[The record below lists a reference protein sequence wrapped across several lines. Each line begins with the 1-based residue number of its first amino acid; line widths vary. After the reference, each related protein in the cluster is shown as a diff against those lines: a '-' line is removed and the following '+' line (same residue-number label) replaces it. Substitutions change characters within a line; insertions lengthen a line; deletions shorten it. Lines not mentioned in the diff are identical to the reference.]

1 MFSWRKILGQR
12 GESLAESFLKKAGMD
27 IVARNW
33 RCKAGEIDLVA
44 LDGKTLVFVEVKAR
58 RSDDRLSPEAN
69 VTPGKQRRLRNL
81 ARLYMRTKDVESLR
95 CRFDVVAVVDDGK
108 SEPVIRHIPAAF

>member
-1 MFSWRKILGQR
+1 MFSWRKMLGQK
-12 GESLAESFLKKAGMD
+12 GESLAERFLKKAGMD

-58 RSDDRLSPEAN
+58 QSADRLSPEAN
-69 VTPGKQRRLRNL
+69 VTRSKQKRLRTL
-81 ARLYMRTKDVESLR
+81 ARLYMRMKDVESLR
-95 CRFDVVAVVDDGK
+95 CRFDVVAVVDDGDG
-108 SEPVIRHIPAAF
+108 EATIRHIPSAF